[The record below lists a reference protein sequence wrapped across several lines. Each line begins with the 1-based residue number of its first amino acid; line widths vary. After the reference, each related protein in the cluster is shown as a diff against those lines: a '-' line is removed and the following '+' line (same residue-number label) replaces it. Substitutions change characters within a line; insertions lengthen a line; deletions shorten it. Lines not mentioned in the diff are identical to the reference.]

1 MKRVLSLGLAALLL
15 MFALTGCGEKE
26 RILYKSV
33 NLKDYV
39 DLADYKNLKVDTKAD
54 DFTEIYDSVIAG
66 DVEDLE
72 LYVTKKE
79 GTVADGDT
87 VNIDY
92 EGKKDGVAFEG
103 GTAKGRD
110 LKIGSN
116 SLIDGFEKG
125 LIGVE
130 IGSTVDLNLTFPKD
144 YKTADLAGKAVVFT
158 VKVNYV
164 KTTEALKPEEYF
176 EEMGFKTVE
185 EYNNDVKDRAINGYL
200 IEKVLEKS
208 SIKNYPEADVE
219 ILKAEFTSLMEKN
232 LQSYYGVSLTD
243 YLSQSGMTQDSFNK
257 SLLDERVYPLMK
269 EQMPLY
275 AILDEEKQE
284 VTAEDIDGAVA
295 DMLEDYGKG
304 ANVTAEQLKEYYG
317 EYYFENMLVSEKVVE
332 ILKEYAKIK

>member
-1 MKRVLSLGLAALLL
+1 MKRVLSLCLAALLL
-15 MFALTGCGEKE
+15 MLALTGCGEKE

-39 DLADYKNLKVDTKAD
+39 DLADYKNIKVDTKAK

-66 DVEDLE
+66 DVEDLD

-103 GTAKGRD
+103 GTAKGYD

-116 SLIDGFEKG
+116 SFIDGFEKG
-125 LIGVE
+125 LIGVA

-144 YKTADLAGKAVVFT
+144 YQSADLAGKAVVFT

-176 EEMGFKTVE
+176 GEMGFKTVE

-232 LQSYYGVSLTD
+232 LQSYYGMSLTD

-257 SLLDERVYPLMK
+257 SLLDEQVYPLMK

-275 AILDEEKQE
+275 AILDEEKLE
-284 VTAEDIDGAVA
+284 VTAEDIEGAVA
-295 DMLEDYGKG
+295 DMLEDYGKD

-332 ILKEYAKIK
+332 VLKEYAKIK